1 MKRKFIL
8 TSLALTFCMGMYAE
22 QPVTVETDSMRRIDL
37 EEVMIHATKTGA
49 LLKDLP
55 NRVEV
60 VTKRQIEASGINNLT
75 DLLKNFVNVDV
86 IEYPGYNSYFSIRG
100 FKPTEGKYT
109 TVLIDGVPAGTTN
122 MATLSL
128 GDVEQVEVLKGPF
141 SAMYGSELQPEVIKL
156 PKGLFMSVDGSTG
169 GFLSMPLS
177 IILLRHETIRSETII
192 SCICRQRIKLSS
204 VKILMVLK

>member
-22 QPVTVETDSMRRIDL
+22 QPVTIKTDSMRRIDL

-60 VTKRQIEASGINNLT
+60 LTKRQIEASGINNLT

-141 SAMYGSELQPEVIKL
+141 SAMYGS
-156 PKGLFMSVDGSTG
+156 DA
-169 GFLSMPLS
+169 
-177 IILLRHETIRSETII
+177 
-192 SCICRQRIKLSS
+192 
-204 VKILMVLK
+204 MVEW

>member
-86 IEYPGYNSYFSIRG
+86 IEYPGYNSYFSIQTDRRKIHDSPDRWSPG
-100 FKPTEGKYT
+100 RYYQYGDTFFRRCR
-109 TVLIDGVPAGTTN
+109 AGG
-122 MATLSL
+122 SS
-128 GDVEQVEVLKGPF
+128 ERPF
-141 SAMYGSELQPEVIKL
+141 
-156 PKGLFMSVDGSTG
+156 
-169 GFLSMPLS
+169 
-177 IILLRHETIRSETII
+177 LRHVWFGCDGWSGEHRHQTE
-192 SCICRQRIKLSS
+192 
-204 VKILMVLK
+204 

>member
-75 DLLKNFVNVDV
+75 DLLN
-86 IEYPGYNSYFSIRG
+86 IR
-100 FKPTEGKYT
+100 
-109 TVLIDGVPAGTTN
+109 D
-122 MATLSL
+122 
-128 GDVEQVEVLKGPF
+128 
-141 SAMYGSELQPEVIKL
+141 
-156 PKGLFMSVDGSTG
+156 
-169 GFLSMPLS
+169 
-177 IILLRHETIRSETII
+177 IILI
-192 SCICRQRIKLSS
+192 SVSGDSNRQKENTRQS
-204 VKILMVLK
+204 

>member
-86 IEYPGYNSYFSIRG
+86 IEMAGRRQSYPSASEAFPQLHSDDQRG
-100 FKPTEGKYT
+100 KRHS
-109 TVLIDGVPAGTTN
+109 AGQGH
-122 MATLSL
+122 LRVYL
-128 GDVEQVEVLKGPF
+128 RPGQ
-141 SAMYGSELQPEVIKL
+141 SAL
-156 PKGLFMSVDGSTG
+156 
-169 GFLSMPLS
+169 
-177 IILLRHETIRSETII
+177 
-192 SCICRQRIKLSS
+192 
-204 VKILMVLK
+204 

>member
-22 QPVTVETDSMRRIDL
+22 QPVTIKTDSMRRIDL

-100 FKPTEGKYT
+100 FKTDRRKIYDSPDRWSTGRYYQYGDT
-109 TVLIDGVPAGTTN
+109 FFRRCRAG
-122 MATLSL
+122 
-128 GDVEQVEVLKGPF
+128 
-141 SAMYGSELQPEVIKL
+141 
-156 PKGLFMSVDGSTG
+156 GSTERP
-169 GFLSMPLS
+169 F
-177 IILLRHETIRSETII
+177 LRHVWFGCDGWSGEHRHQTE
-192 SCICRQRIKLSS
+192 
-204 VKILMVLK
+204 

>member
-22 QPVTVETDSMRRIDL
+22 QPVTIKTDSMRRIDL

-86 IEYPGYNSYFSIRG
+86 IEYPGYNSYF
-100 FKPTEGKYT
+100 
-109 TVLIDGVPAGTTN
+109 
-122 MATLSL
+122 
-128 GDVEQVEVLKGPF
+128 
-141 SAMYGSELQPEVIKL
+141 
-156 PKGLFMSVDGSTG
+156 
-169 GFLSMPLS
+169 
-177 IILLRHETIRSETII
+177 
-192 SCICRQRIKLSS
+192 
-204 VKILMVLK
+204 

>member
-100 FKPTEGKYT
+100 FKPTEGCKD
-109 TVLIDGVPAGTTN
+109 IDFFILRRYFYDIFQFFRQT
-122 MATLSL
+122 ATIFLQEICISSHRGAIDCSMVYARFCSVNDSFRGYHGEVYQSFYRCRIQNHFRTGNDKGSADRLS
-128 GDVEQVEVLKGPF
+128 ER
-141 SAMYGSELQPEVIKL
+141 
-156 PKGLFMSVDGSTG
+156 SVG
-169 GFLSMPLS
+169 
-177 IILLRHETIRSETII
+177 R
-192 SCICRQRIKLSS
+192 
-204 VKILMVLK
+204 

>member
-100 FKPTEGKYT
+100 FKPTEGKY
-109 TVLIDGVPAGTTN
+109 
-122 MATLSL
+122 
-128 GDVEQVEVLKGPF
+128 
-141 SAMYGSELQPEVIKL
+141 
-156 PKGLFMSVDGSTG
+156 
-169 GFLSMPLS
+169 
-177 IILLRHETIRSETII
+177 
-192 SCICRQRIKLSS
+192 
-204 VKILMVLK
+204 

>member
-37 EEVMIHATKTGA
+37 EEVMIHATK
-49 LLKDLP
+49 
-55 NRVEV
+55 NRSFIE
-60 VTKRQIEASGINNLT
+60 RSSEPGRGGDQAADEASGINNLT

-109 TVLIDGVPAGTTN
+109 TVLIDGVPA
-122 MATLSL
+122 
-128 GDVEQVEVLKGPF
+128 VLP
-141 SAMYGSELQPEVIKL
+141 IWRH
-156 PKGLFMSVDGSTG
+156 
-169 GFLSMPLS
+169 FL
-177 IILLRHETIRSETII
+177 
-192 SCICRQRIKLSS
+192 
-204 VKILMVLK
+204 

>member
-141 SAMYGSELQPEVIKL
+141 SAMYGSDAMGGVENIVTKRNNDKL
-156 PKGLFMSVDGSTG
+156 TG
-169 GFLSMPLS
+169 G
-177 IILLRHETIRSETII
+177 I
-192 SCICRQRIKLSS
+192 
-204 VKILMVLK
+204 

>member
-109 TVLIDGVPAGTTN
+109 TVLIDGVPAGTYQY
-122 MATLSL
+122 
-128 GDVEQVEVLKGPF
+128 GDTFFRRCRAG
-141 SAMYGSELQPEVIKL
+141 
-156 PKGLFMSVDGSTG
+156 GSTERP
-169 GFLSMPLS
+169 F
-177 IILLRHETIRSETII
+177 LRHVWFGCDGWSGEHCHQTE
-192 SCICRQRIKLSS
+192 
-204 VKILMVLK
+204 

>member
-60 VTKRQIEASGINNLT
+60 VTKRQIEAMART
-75 DLLKNFVNVDV
+75 AV
-86 IEYPGYNSYFSIRG
+86 IM
-100 FKPTEGKYT
+100 
-109 TVLIDGVPAGTTN
+109 V
-122 MATLSL
+122 M
-128 GDVEQVEVLKGPF
+128 
-141 SAMYGSELQPEVIKL
+141 L
-156 PKGLFMSVDGSTG
+156 P
-169 GFLSMPLS
+169 P
-177 IILLRHETIRSETII
+177 III
-192 SCICRQRIKLSS
+192 
-204 VKILMVLK
+204 V